1 MTLLHPVVES
11 IRRKIPAHLY
21 RFMNVPFKFIPYDF
35 YYRAHAP
42 RFNKITSAASRFFA
56 EY

>member
-1 MTLLHPVVES
+1 
-11 IRRKIPAHLY
+11 
-21 RFMNVPFKFIPYDF
+21 MNVPFTFIPYDF
-35 YYRAHAP
+35 YYPAHAP